1 MRTKGMFVALLA
13 LAFVTVA
20 CSNTVAVS
28 GVVLDMRTS
37 APVPGAV
44 VVAGSIKGTSN
55 AKGRFHLASVPK
67 DAKIEVSA
75 ANYRTKTVA
84 ASANVLTIKIA
95 PIPVTGTALSAFTG
109 KGIPATI
116 TGKGLNEKASSDGT
130 FSVYGV
136 GPGDTLTVSAI
147 GHVTATVTIG
157 DNRVANVSLKL
168 GRIDPEALIPVISGY
183 GFENVPK
190 ALKDEALRGIRS
202 DPDIGK
208 YITGFAG
215 KSVTSGGEGVAVVVV
230 VAVSPSVAALPGIRE
245 AYFSRSIST
254 ASSCSVPQEGAA
266 SPLRGSDTRGSS
278 RSSDPKG
285 PPSRRSPAHCSQP
298 SLSPEARVF
307 SRRRRRFRACGVLAV
322 CLP

>member
-1 MRTKGMFVALLA
+1 MFVALLA

-245 AYFSRSIST
+245 AYFSSLT
-254 ASSCSVPQEGAA
+254 EGAPHRSKIHIDGVVVQRA
-266 SPLRGSDTRGSS
+266 SGGGGFAFAWQRYAGFVAVLGS
-278 RSSDPKG
+278 KG
-285 PPSRRSPAHCSQP
+285 TTV
-298 SLSPEARVF
+298 EKIAR
-307 SRRRRRFRACGVLAV
+307 ALLAAE
-322 CLP
+322 P